1 MIVPRNVYSE
11 IHLHL
16 TWHTLNNAPVLVDI
30 VESQTHRHLRRRA
43 IQSEGVIV
51 HEINGIE
58 DHVHLVVS
66 IPPTILISE
75 WIGKL
80 KGGSSQFINHEICNR
95 KVLDWQT
102 GYGVVSFGTKDL
114 PWVIDYVR
122 RQKEHHGRG
131 TTQERLERID
141 REEGEEGKPVETG

>member
-1 MIVPRNVYSE
+1 MPRNVYSE

-16 TWHTLNNAPVLVDI
+16 TWHTLNNVPVLVDM
-30 VESQTHRHLRRRA
+30 VESQTHRHLRQRA

-51 HEINGIE
+51 HEINGVA

-66 IPPTILISE
+66 VPPTILISE

-80 KGGSSQFINHEICNR
+80 KGGSSHFINHGICNK
-95 KVLDWQT
+95 KVLEWQT

-122 RQKEHHGRG
+122 RQKEHHAKG
-131 TTQERLERID
+131 TTQERLEQVD
-141 REEGEEGKPVETG
+141 REEGEKEGAIQ